1 MLINF
6 VSWGYKNVISGK
18 VDFVATESELCT
30 SVGMVTLVF
39 SHILLHI
46 NAMQR
51 NVFYK
56 QI

>member
-6 VSWGYKNVISGK
+6 VSWGYKNAISGK
-18 VDFVATESELCT
+18 VDFVATVSELRT
-30 SVGMVTLVF
+30 SVG
-39 SHILLHI
+39 ILFHI

-51 NVFYK
+51 IVFYK